1 MKDKI
6 LLFRELS
13 GIQTNKQAIQVCD
26 RSGNE
31 TGKALSE
38 ISSDVQRAI
47 NKIGSQ
53 IDRFKTE

>member
-6 LLFRELS
+6 LLFKELS

-31 TGKALSE
+31 TGKALTQTDQGGWE
-38 ISSDVQRAI
+38 D
-47 NKIGSQ
+47 KIFWQ
-53 IDRFKTE
+53 K